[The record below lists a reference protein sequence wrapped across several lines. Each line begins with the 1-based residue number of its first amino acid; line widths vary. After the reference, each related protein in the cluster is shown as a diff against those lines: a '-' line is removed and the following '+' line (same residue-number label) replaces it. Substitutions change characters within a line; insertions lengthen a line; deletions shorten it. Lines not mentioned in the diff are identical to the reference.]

1 MKVGLHAVL
10 ACFILA
16 FTVSHVHAQR
26 RVGGFGG
33 FGGARPATSSVAAR
47 PATTTSAA
55 APRPVSVGAAGAGVS
70 RAGLGASAFRY
81 RPIFLPFALG
91 GLAGYSLASS
101 SSANCNGRNIVCY
114 REACERG
121 LTNCFAARPAAQAPL
136 SINGTNVTVA
146 VNSSG
151 TPYLQLVQCPS
162 SQFGEC
168 YRAERDD
175 TVFVCN
181 GRRRPSSNNNPP
193 ALEAQC
199 GEVVQDGVPSST
211 TSGSSQAGPT
221 MVSASG
227 HPMQQSLYTVCTQC
241 WPPSSAR
248 LCQQPSAFA
257 CTPVRTHVAIAS
269 ASSTLYQLHTHC
281 ANSRMS

>member
-1 MKVGLHAVL
+1 MKFGLHAVL
-10 ACFILA
+10 ACVILA
-16 FTVSHVHAQR
+16 VTVSHVHAQR

-33 FGGARPATSSVAAR
+33 FGGARPATSSAAAR
-47 PATTTSAA
+47 PAATPSAA

-91 GLAGYSLASS
+91 GLAGYALASS
-101 SSANCNGRNIVCY
+101 SFATCNGRSIVCY

-181 GRRRPSSNNNPP
+181 GLRRPSSNNNPP

-199 GEVVQDGVPSST
+199 GEVVQDGVPSSST
-211 TSGSSQAGPT
+211 TSSSSQAGPN

-227 HPMQQSLYTVCTQC
+227 PPMQQSRLLALHSMHTTLA
-241 WPPSSAR
+241 PSSA
-248 LCQQPSAFA
+248 
-257 CTPVRTHVAIAS
+257 
-269 ASSTLYQLHTHC
+269 
-281 ANSRMS
+281 